1 MGNRFH
7 FLTRQLGYAAMVFF
21 TSILIITILYFLQAD
36 GLIYVTVIA
45 LMAELINIFL
55 THTVAKSVEKN
66 LTARHRK
73 AIEGYIKRIK
83 NNANNIKDLEKIQDD
98 ASSKLYKA
106 NSKIKELEKQLKAV
120 SGEALAPPPSP
131 AKQKP
136 PVKQKK
142 KKPPPR
148 KPKAH
153 RDHLPSGSNRK
164 PPPV

>member
-1 MGNRFH
+1 
-7 FLTRQLGYAAMVFF
+7 MVFF
-21 TSILIITILYFLQAD
+21 TSILIIIILYFLQAD

-66 LTARHRK
+66 LTAKHTK
-73 AIEGYIKRIK
+73 SIEGYIKRIK
-83 NNANNIKDLEKIQDD
+83 TNANNIKDLEKIQDD

-106 NSKIKELEKQLKAV
+106 NNRIKELEKQLKAM
-120 SGEALAPPPSP
+120 SGGTSAPPRP
-131 AKQKP
+131 AKQKA

-142 KKPPPR
+142 KKPIPQ

-153 RDHLPSGSNRK
+153 QDHLPSGSNRK
-164 PPPV
+164 PPPI